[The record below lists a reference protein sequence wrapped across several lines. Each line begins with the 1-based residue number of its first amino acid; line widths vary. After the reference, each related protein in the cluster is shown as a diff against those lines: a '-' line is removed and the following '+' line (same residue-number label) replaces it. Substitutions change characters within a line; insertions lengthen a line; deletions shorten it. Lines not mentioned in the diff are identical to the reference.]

1 MKEFSAQELFELIEN
16 VYDTS
21 HIEMIHEYVD
31 AAPLEVQMEYRD
43 LIVSRLE
50 ELRTEIDTRK
60 NLGIWT
66 GE

>member
-1 MKEFSAQELFELIEN
+1 MKEFSAQELFELIEK
-16 VYDTS
+16 VDDPSQY
-21 HIEMIHEYVD
+21 EMIHEYVD
-31 AAPLEVQMEYRD
+31 AAPLEVQMDYRD

-50 ELRTEIDTRK
+50 ELRTEIDKRK